1 MSRIRV
7 LSETLI
13 NKIAAGEVVERPAS
27 VVKELLENAI
37 DAEAQNVI
45 VEITDGGTKRIKV
58 TDDGIGMT
66 AEEAEIALRRHATSK
81 LSSVDDLFAIA
92 TMGFRGEALPSIASV
107 SLFTLTTRNRGE
119 AGGTR
124 IQVDGGEIRSNSP
137 HGAPEGTSIEVR
149 ELFFNLP
156 ARKKFLKTVTTETRQ
171 IIQMATA
178 ISLANPEVGFK
189 LMDDDRVIFD
199 LVPVKSL
206 AERVRDVYGGN
217 LFDRMISFEQDAGPI
232 RVAGFVTP
240 PSDAKRHRM
249 EMRFFVNRRPI
260 TSRVIHAAVMAGY
273 GDLLPK
279 GNYPQGAIY
288 LDVNPDLVDVN
299 VSPTKN
305 EVRFKD
311 ERTIYHILYHAVSDA
326 LSSPEVIPE
335 GAGDESE
342 SESEEYTARTRAAI
356 ADFVRSHREEDADLA
371 QHRFLLETKPSINA
385 PERGFNLDTPPRM
398 ETVPE
403 TEIEL
408 GRAEHAA
415 QRSFPTETSG
425 AVQPYH
431 IVGFADLYLVAFS
444 KDALYIVDQHAAHE
458 RILYEKAL
466 ASFERES
473 LVSQKLLFPVNVELE
488 PSLYSIATGMTADLG
503 SLGFEVEPFG
513 ARSVAIY
520 AAPSVIKG
528 NNPERVLRNILD
540 DLEGIDL
547 QSENIHKKMAQVFAC
562 RAAIKAGD
570 RITEGEM
577 GGIVVDLFKCGNPY
591 VCPHGRPTLIKLS
604 KSELE
609 KRFGR

>member
-7 LSETLI
+7 LPDTLI

-27 VVKELLENAI
+27 VVKELLENSI
-37 DAEAQNVI
+37 DAEAQNVV

-66 AEEAEIALRRHATSK
+66 VEDAEIALRRHATSK
-81 LSSVDDLFAIA
+81 LSSVEDLFAIV

-107 SLFTLTTRNRGE
+107 SMFTLITRSRGE
-119 AGGTR
+119 TGGTR
-124 IQVDGGEIRSNSP
+124 IQVDGGEIKSNSP
-137 HGAPEGTSIEVR
+137 HGSPEGTSIEVR

-171 IIQMATA
+171 IIQMTTA
-178 ISLANPEVGFK
+178 IALANPSVGFK
-189 LMDDDRVIFD
+189 LMDDERVVFD
-199 LVPVKSL
+199 LVQVKSL
-206 AERVRDVYGGN
+206 AERVKDVYGGN
-217 LFDRMISFEQDAGPI
+217 IFDRMLSFDQDSGPV
-232 RVAGFVTP
+232 RVAGFITP

-260 TSRVIHAAVMAGY
+260 ASRVIHAAVMAGY

-288 LDVNPDLVDVN
+288 IEANPDLVDVN

-311 ERTIYHILYHAVSDA
+311 ERTIYHVLYHAVSGA
-326 LSSPEVIPE
+326 LSSPDVIPE
-335 GAGDESE
+335 GVAGHSASDSGD
-342 SESEEYTARTRAAI
+342 YAARTKTAV
-356 ADFVRSHREEDADLA
+356 ADFMRTHREDVD
-371 QHRFLLETKPSINA
+371 RT
-385 PERGFNLDTPPRM
+385 
-398 ETVPE
+398 
-403 TEIEL
+403 
-408 GRAEHAA
+408 
-415 QRSFPTETSG
+415 QRSFPLETRPGIDAPERRYNLDKPPWMEPLPQNEMKRDLTEPSGQRRVSTDVSG

-466 ASFERES
+466 ASFERAS
-473 LVSQKLLFPVNVELE
+473 LVSQKLLFPVNVELD
-488 PSLYSIATGMTADLG
+488 PSLYAIATGMTDELG
-503 SLGFEVEPFG
+503 LLGFEVEPFG

-520 AAPSVIKG
+520 AAPSVIRG
-528 NNPERVLRNILD
+528 NNPERVLRSILD
-540 DLEGIDL
+540 DLEGVDL
-547 QSENIHKKMAQVFAC
+547 HSENIHKKMAQVFAC

-577 GGIVVDLFKCGNPY
+577 EGIVVDLFNCGNPY